1 MIALFIF
8 LQKITLSMGRN
19 YTNKFS
25 WNILI
30 AAAIFMNFGS
40 AYGRASKP
48 DTTYLHL
55 KKAKAK
61 SSYMRNGLPFA
72 LPPIKPGVT
81 SYVKFNVVKQDDK
94 LLYDVEIS
102 PNPVIDQL
110 NLRYMLSRNSNV
122 SIKIMDVLGNDILT
136 VFQQRV
142 DLGEQKFSYS
152 LNNKISR
159 GFYFVR
165 IVAGTESVIK
175 RISVL

>member
-1 MIALFIF
+1 M
-8 LQKITLSMGRN
+8 SRN
-19 YTNKFS
+19 YTNRFS
-25 WNILI
+25 WIILI
-30 AAAIFMNFGS
+30 AAAIIMNFGS
-40 AYGRASKP
+40 VYAHGLKP
-48 DTTYLHL
+48 DTSDLRL
-55 KKAKAK
+55 KKLKAK
-61 SSYMRNGLPFA
+61 SSYLKNGLPFA

-102 PNPVIDQL
+102 PNPVTDQL

-142 DLGEQKFSYS
+142 DLGEQKFTYS
-152 LNNKISR
+152 LNNKITR

>member
-1 MIALFIF
+1 
-8 LQKITLSMGRN
+8 
-19 YTNKFS
+19 
-25 WNILI
+25 
-30 AAAIFMNFGS
+30 
-40 AYGRASKP
+40 
-48 DTTYLHL
+48 
-55 KKAKAK
+55 
-61 SSYMRNGLPFA
+61 LPFA

-102 PNPVIDQL
+102 PNPVTDQL

-142 DLGEQKFSYS
+142 DLGEQKFTYS
-152 LNNKISR
+152 LNNKITR